1 MAFFWRNRAKDEKAQ
16 RDRDRDELL
25 KTLLATEKAR
35 IDRHAEIEAAR
46 QQVELKKAE
55 LELENLERI
64 GEEKRRD
71 LQFKQTVRERN
82 REQLREA
89 RARQKEKRLQRE
101 AQPHQT
107 GCEEC
112 DALREGRQPKHAS
125 DLIRHRIENHSAT
138 LFPN

>member
-1 MAFFWRNRAKDEKAQ
+1 MLFRS
-16 RDRDRDELL
+16 
-25 KTLLATEKAR
+25 
-35 IDRHAEIEAAR
+35 HAEIEAAR

-89 RARQKEKRLQRE
+89 RARQKEKR
-101 AQPHQT
+101 AQAAGHSHQT

-112 DALREGRQPKHAS
+112 QALIENRQPRHAN
-125 DLIRHRIENHSAT
+125 DLIRHKLENHSSA